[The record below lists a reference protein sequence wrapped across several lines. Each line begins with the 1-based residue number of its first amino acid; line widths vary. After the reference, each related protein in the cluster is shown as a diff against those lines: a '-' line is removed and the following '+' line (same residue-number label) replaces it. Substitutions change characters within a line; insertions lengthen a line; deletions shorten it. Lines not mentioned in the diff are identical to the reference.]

1 MRVFSAT
8 DVGKIRQVNQDY
20 IFTSKDPVGNLPN
33 LFVVADGM
41 GGHAAGDFA
50 SHYGVAA
57 LVAEIKKDD
66 NFNPVKIIR
75 NGMTA
80 ANAAI
85 FDAAIRDPN
94 MAGMGTTM
102 VAASVAGDYLY
113 IANVGDSRLY
123 VAEDKLV
130 QITQDHSLIAEM
142 VRLGELEPED
152 AKHHPDKNI
161 ITRAVGTEDTVQV
174 DFFDMKLEKGQAILM
189 CSDGLSNML
198 ENEDIYR
205 ILTEALRNGDDPAQQ
220 LVDAAN
226 EAGGKDNIAAIVV
239 DPFADEVN

>member
-130 QITQDHSLIAEM
+130 QVTQDHSLIAEM

-174 DFFDMKLEKGQAILM
+174 DFFDMKLEKGQTFLM
-189 CSDGLSNML
+189 CSDGLSNMVDS
-198 ENEDIYR
+198 EEIYR
-205 ILTEALRNGDDPAQQ
+205 ILTAALRDGADPAQQ

>member
-1 MRVFSAT
+1 
-8 DVGKIRQVNQDY
+8 
-20 IFTSKDPVGNLPN
+20 
-33 LFVVADGM
+33 
-41 GGHAAGDFA
+41 
-50 SHYGVAA
+50 
-57 LVAEIKKDD
+57 
-66 NFNPVKIIR
+66 
-75 NGMTA
+75 
-80 ANAAI
+80 
-85 FDAAIRDPN
+85 
-94 MAGMGTTM
+94 MGTTM

-130 QITQDHSLIAEM
+130 QVTQDHSLIAEM

-174 DFFDMKLEKGQAILM
+174 DFFDMKLEKGQVFLL

-198 ENEDIYR
+198 DNEEIFR
-205 ILTEALRNGDDPAQQ
+205 ILTEALRDGNSDPAQQ

-239 DPFADEVN
+239 DPFADEVI